1 VAVEVVKIF
10 LEHPQERLIK
20 KAAQVLKD
28 GGIVVYPTDTIYGLG
43 VDLFNKQAIERV
55 LRIKKASSHKLMSF
69 LCPDLKDI
77 SKWAVAPNE
86 AYKVMRR
93 VLPGPYT
100 FVLRASREIPK
111 TVLQKR
117 KTVGIRIPDSEV
129 AHALLKEMGRPIL
142 SVSVPQGTDG
152 YYSDPQEIADKFQY
166 EIDLILDAGVMFNKP
181 STVVDFS
188 GDEPQIIREGSG
200 DIDALAY

>member
-1 VAVEVVKIF
+1 MAVEVAKIF

-43 VDLFNKQAIERV
+43 VDLFNKQAMERA

-77 SKWAVAPNE
+77 SKWAIVSNE

-100 FVLRASREIPK
+100 FVLKASREIPRS
-111 TVLQKR
+111 VLQKR

-142 SVSVPQGTDG
+142 SVSVPQGADG
-152 YYSDPQEIADKFQY
+152 YYSDPQEIAREFQY

-188 GDEPQIIREGSG
+188 GDEPHIIREGSG
-200 DIDALAY
+200 DVDALAY